1 MRFKKKFTI
10 KHSSR
15 KKTVV
20 DWHSGFYGAIGLEF
34 IENESEIDLY
44 DEKLLNH
51 HPLRID
57 LLVVKKKPEVR
68 IDNEVG
74 DFFLGHNVMEYK
86 SEDDELSIDTIFK
99 ANAYASL
106 YKAYA
111 KRVDEI
117 KADDIT
123 VTLARI
129 SCPRDAFIALKEY
142 GYFIDNPHKGI
153 YIVTGRYIF
162 PTQIIVM
169 GELDPELHYWLTN
182 FRKNISEKSFRELI
196 IRVHSLESKLK
207 KMYGKYYFSTI
218 AEWNQQQHEKLKGDA
233 SMTKYLEEFYKEELE
248 ERERQGRIK
257 TAIESL
263 KAAMAVSKE
272 FGHQWLE
279 KMNLTPAEKEQ
290 ILAGI

>member
-86 SEDDELSIDTIFK
+86 SEDDEF
-99 ANAYASL
+99 
-106 YKAYA
+106 
-111 KRVDEI
+111 
-117 KADDIT
+117 
-123 VTLARI
+123 
-129 SCPRDAFIALKEY
+129 RD
-142 GYFIDNPHKGI
+142 
-153 YIVTGRYIF
+153 
-162 PTQIIVM
+162 
-169 GELDPELHYWLTN
+169 
-182 FRKNISEKSFRELI
+182 
-196 IRVHSLESKLK
+196 
-207 KMYGKYYFSTI
+207 
-218 AEWNQQQHEKLKGDA
+218 
-233 SMTKYLEEFYKEELE
+233 
-248 ERERQGRIK
+248 
-257 TAIESL
+257 
-263 KAAMAVSKE
+263 
-272 FGHQWLE
+272 
-279 KMNLTPAEKEQ
+279 
-290 ILAGI
+290 